1 MPSLRRS
8 FLWLIF
14 LALGFPA
21 TLNSQQPVARS
32 ADVPP
37 ATTGLARIEKRGPFS
52 VPSLAQLA
60 RKAGYVFDGTVL
72 SVVRVGK
79 APNAV
84 PAMQIT
90 FRVERGIRGTQT
102 GQVLTVREWAGL
114 WEAGERYRPGER
126 VVLFLYPLSKLGLTS
141 PVAGAF
147 GRFAVDSKGL
157 VNAQPERDP
166 SRSDAAPTQQRRRFS
181 SDDFARAIQRT
192 EVE

>member
-1 MPSLRRS
+1 MPSIRRS
-8 FLWLIF
+8 LLWLIF
-14 LALGFPA
+14 LTLVFPTALHA
-21 TLNSQQPVARS
+21 QRS
-32 ADVPP
+32 AGVPP
-37 ATTGLARIEKRGPFS
+37 ATTGPARVAKWS
-52 VPSLAQLA
+52 LSAPSLAQLA

-102 GQVLTVREWAGL
+102 GQILTVREWAGL

-126 VVLFLYPLSKLGLTS
+126 VVLFLYPPSKLGLTS
-141 PVAGAF
+141 PVAGSF
-147 GRFAVDSKGL
+147 GRFPVDSKGL
-157 VNAQPERDP
+157 VNVQPERTAM
-166 SRSDAAPTQQRRRFS
+166 RSDDAPHRQRPRLS
-181 SDDFARAIQRT
+181 SEDFARIIQRP

>member
-1 MPSLRRS
+1 MPSTRRS

-14 LALGFPA
+14 LALGFPT

-32 ADVPP
+32 AGVSP
-37 ATTGLARIEKRGPFS
+37 ATIGLVPIEKRGPFS

-126 VVLFLYPLSKLGLTS
+126 VVLFLYPPSKLGLTS

-147 GRFAVDSKGL
+147 GRFAVDSKGS
-157 VNAQPERDP
+157 VNVQPERDTVGADTA
-166 SRSDAAPTQQRRRFS
+166 STQQHRRFS
-181 SDDFARAIQRT
+181 SEDFARAIQRP